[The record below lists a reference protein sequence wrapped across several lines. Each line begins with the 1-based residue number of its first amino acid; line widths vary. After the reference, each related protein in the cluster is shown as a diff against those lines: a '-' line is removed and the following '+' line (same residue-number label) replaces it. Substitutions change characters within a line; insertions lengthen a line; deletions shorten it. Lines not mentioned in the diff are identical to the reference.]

1 MCLAFAIHVFS
12 KFILR
17 ITLTS
22 QGKKVLQF
30 SFFNIAYLSPMNK
43 YLACS
48 NVNYC
53 LNLENSEAWNWIC
66 IHSFF
71 IFHLCFEMQ
80 KRKSNSGRISD
91 IIYFL
96 NVISILYSLYVLCSY
111 YFYIKIYWVVIK
123 TNIFRIN
130 LFVFVIS
137 NSI

>member
-1 MCLAFAIHVFS
+1 MEKSWIAILFMDQVFMCLTFAIHVFS

-71 IFHLCFEMQ
+71 MSHLRFENRSTEV
-80 KRKSNSGRISD
+80 KCLSD
-91 IIYFL
+91 IIYLQGCF
-96 NVISILYSLYVLCSY
+96 N
-111 YFYIKIYWVVIK
+111 YIYCK
-123 TNIFRIN
+123 TNTFTIQFNRN
-130 LFVFVIS
+130 MS
-137 NSI
+137 